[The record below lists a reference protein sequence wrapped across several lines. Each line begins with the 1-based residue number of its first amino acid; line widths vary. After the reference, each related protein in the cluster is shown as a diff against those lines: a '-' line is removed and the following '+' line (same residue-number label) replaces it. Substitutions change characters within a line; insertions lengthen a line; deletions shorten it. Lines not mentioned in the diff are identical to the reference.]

1 MEEFCHAFDNPRIK
15 NYYQMGW
22 MLAENV
28 RTSLSPYL
36 LFARSAMNP
45 VLRILGD
52 VLNFK
57 FASMMWS
64 VMFSG
69 ENANGLIFV

>member
-45 VLRILGD
+45 VLCILGECPEFQVCIYDVVTD
-52 VLNFK
+52 VL
-57 FASMMWS
+57 W
-64 VMFSG
+64 
-69 ENANGLIFV
+69 